1 MTDFSTES
9 YFCLQ
14 QVQLEN
20 VVCELCHKKCKSK
33 SGLKRHKTVKHK
45 DTRDVEKQKEGG
57 QESYL
62 TFVAYSRIVEK
73 AKHKIADNKI
83 YPKSIRD
90 ELRSYTYNNGLQD
103 VTAGFCDIEDL
114 YKRLITSG
122 NAERFYSSFYS
133 TIALNA
139 VKHFEGLSRN
149 AATLLSTKVAD
160 CMLAHSKEK
169 IESMYTCAPLTKLS
183 DEEKAGLQYIGGYVL
198 HKLHTK
204 HAGKSS
210 ESEQAISILKAG
222 KLEDQNAVESQ
233 KLTSSLNRGG
243 LWAISKNAQSI
254 FERTEHYFRDAT
266 SKTNM
271 QNIAYASIISRS
283 VHDVEVVSA
292 YNSMLSNS
300 ELIIN
305 SSVAKDVL
313 HNIIQLYIKVRSF
326 SFAKDIIQKH
336 KIRLKQMKSKALRRD
351 ISRASHE
358 YDQQR
363 QS

>member
-1 MTDFSTES
+1 MADTNDLVFFGDDFDAILGILEEEEELDEQ
-9 YFCLQ
+9 FRQ
-14 QVQLEN
+14 AADQVQLEN
-20 VVCELCHKKCKSK
+20 VMCELCQKKCKSK
-33 SGLKRHKTVKHK
+33 NGLKRHKTVKHK
-45 DTRDVEKQKEGG
+45 DTREDVENQKEL
-57 QESYL
+57 S
-62 TFVAYSRIVEK
+62 A
-73 AKHKIADNKI
+73 
-83 YPKSIRD
+83 
-90 ELRSYTYNNGLQD
+90 YTYNNGLQEI
-103 VTAGFCDIEDL
+103 TAEFCDIEDL
-114 YKRLITSG
+114 YKRLIKSG
-122 NAERFYSSFYS
+122 NAERFYSCFYS
-133 TIALNA
+133 TKALNA
-139 VKHFEGLSRN
+139 VKYFKGLSRN

-169 IESMYTCAPLTKLS
+169 IESIYTCTPLTKLS
-183 DEEKAGLQYIGGYVL
+183 DEEKAGLQYIGDYVL

-222 KLEDQNAVESQ
+222 KLEDQNAIECQ
-233 KLTSSLNRGG
+233 KLTSCLNRGG
-243 LWAISKNAQSI
+243 LWAISKNAQLI

-266 SKTNM
+266 SKANV
-271 QNIAYASIISRS
+271 QNIAFANIISRS

-313 HNIIQLYIKVRSF
+313 HNIIQLYVKVRSF

-336 KIRLKQMKSKALRRD
+336 KIRLKQMKSKALRKD

-358 YDQQR
+358 SDQQR
-363 QS
+363 QN